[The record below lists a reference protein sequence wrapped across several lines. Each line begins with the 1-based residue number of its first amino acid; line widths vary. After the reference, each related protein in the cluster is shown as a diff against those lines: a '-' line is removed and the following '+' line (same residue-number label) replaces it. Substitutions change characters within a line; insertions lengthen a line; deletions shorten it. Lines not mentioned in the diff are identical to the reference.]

1 MFDKTIFGDAWP
13 DKMPELIINIVW
25 SSLLSKERGN
35 KTHKS
40 STAIAPESIRKYL
53 YLYMKTNCCVNINI
67 LMNE

>member
-25 SSLLSKERGN
+25 SSLLSKEKGN

-40 STAIAPESIRKYL
+40 
-53 YLYMKTNCCVNINI
+53 
-67 LMNE
+67 